1 VRDERRFARVSI
13 GDRLSS
19 LSRNELLGLVVVIAV
34 TLGGVGLWYTRSLPK
49 PLAVQATPA
58 AVAAGSSG
66 SAFVTGS
73 PTPSPVPIF
82 VDVAGWV
89 RKPGVYEFATGQRVI
104 DAVDAAGGARPGAD
118 LTSLNLAAPLIDGT
132 QILVPKAGSAEVGA
146 GTGTTIPGADGGAGG
161 TIVNVNTASATEL
174 ETLSGIGEVIAAAI
188 VDYRTQNGP
197 FTSVDQLEDV
207 SGIGPATMEEIRDSV
222 TV

>member
-1 VRDERRFARVSI
+1 MSI
-13 GDRLSS
+13 GERLSS
-19 LSRNELLGLVVVIAV
+19 LSRNELVGLGVVVVV

-49 PLAVQATPA
+49 PV
-58 AVAAGSSG
+58 AVAASPAPPVATDAAGVPV
-66 SAFVTGS
+66 AAS
-73 PTPSPVPIF
+73 PTPGPVPIF

-89 RKPGVYEFATGQRVI
+89 RRPGVYEFTSAQRVI

-118 LTSLNLAAPLIDGT
+118 LMALNLAAPLTDGT
-132 QILVPKAGSAEVGA
+132 QILVPKAGVAPVGTGA
-146 GTGTTIPGADGGAGG
+146 GTTIPGVGG
-161 TIVNVNTASATEL
+161 TTGGGLIDVNTASATEL
-174 ETLSGIGEVIAAAI
+174 EELDGVGEVIAAAI

-207 SGIGPATMEEIRDSV
+207 SGIGPSTMEGIRDSV

>member
-1 VRDERRFARVSI
+1 MSI

-19 LSRNELLGLVVVIAV
+19 LSRNELLGLGVVVVV

-49 PLAVQATPA
+49 PVAVQATPA
-58 AVAAGSSG
+58 AAVASGAATAVAGSPS
-66 SAFVTGS
+66 
-73 PTPSPVPIF
+73 PSPVPLF

-89 RKPGVYEFATGQRVI
+89 RHPGVYEFATGQRVI
-104 DAVDAAGGARPGAD
+104 DAIDAAGGARPGAD
-118 LTSLNLAAPLIDGT
+118 LAALNLAAPLTDGT
-132 QILVPKAGSAEVGA
+132 QILVPKSGPVAGG
-146 GTGTTIPGADGGAGG
+146 GTTIPGTGDGGGG
-161 TIVNVNTASATEL
+161 ALVNVNTASAMEL
-174 ETLSGIGEVIAAAI
+174 ETLDGIGEVIAAAI

-207 SGIGPATMEEIRDSV
+207 SGIGPSTLEAIRDAV

>member
-1 VRDERRFARVSI
+1 MSI
-13 GDRLSS
+13 GDRVAS
-19 LSRNELLGLVVVIAV
+19 LSRSELVGLVVVVAV
-34 TLGGVGLWYTRSLPK
+34 TLGGAGLWYTRSLPK
-49 PLAVQATPA
+49 PVAVQAAPA
-58 AVAAGSSG
+58 PAVAAAGASG
-66 SAFVTGS
+66 AVGVS
-73 PTPSPVPIF
+73 PTPSPAPVF

-89 RKPGVYEFATGQRVI
+89 RHPGVYEFATGQRVI

-118 LTSLNLAAPLIDGT
+118 LTSLNLAAPLTDGT
-132 QILVPKAGSAEVGA
+132 QILVSKESVVAAGGGTTLPGVTPG
-146 GTGTTIPGADGGAGG
+146 GTGG
-161 TIVNVNTASATEL
+161 TVVNINTASATEL
-174 ETLSGIGEVIAAAI
+174 ETLSGVGEVIAAAI

>member
-1 VRDERRFARVSI
+1 MSI

-19 LSRNELLGLVVVIAV
+19 LSRSELVGLGAVVLVS
-34 TLGGVGLWYTRSLPK
+34 LGGVGLWYTRSLPK
-49 PLAVQATPA
+49 LV
-58 AVAAGSSG
+58 AVAASPAPPVATD
-66 SAFVTGS
+66 SAGVPVAAS

-89 RKPGVYEFATGQRVI
+89 RRPGVYEFTSVQRVI

-118 LTSLNLAAPLIDGT
+118 LMALNLAAPLADGT
-132 QILVPKAGSAEVGA
+132 QILVPKAGAAPVGTGA
-146 GTGTTIPGADGGAGG
+146 GTTIPGAGG
-161 TIVNVNTASATEL
+161 TVAGDLIDINTASATEL
-174 ETLSGIGEVIAAAI
+174 EELDGVGEVIAAAI

-207 SGIGPATMEEIRDSV
+207 SGIGPATMEGIRDSV

>member
-1 VRDERRFARVSI
+1 MSI

-19 LSRNELLGLVVVIAV
+19 LSRSELAGLVVVVLA
-34 TLGGVGLWYTRSLPK
+34 TLGGAGLWYTRSLPK
-49 PLAVQATPA
+49 PVAVQAAPA
-58 AVAAGSSG
+58 AAATGVSG
-66 SAFVTGS
+66 GPVVS
-73 PTPSPVPIF
+73 PTPTPVPIF

-118 LTSLNLAAPLIDGT
+118 LTSLNLAAPLTDGT
-132 QILVPKAGSAEVGA
+132 QILVPKAGAAPVGA
-146 GTGTTIPGADGGAGG
+146 GTGTTIPGAGGSTGG
-161 TIVNVNTASATEL
+161 TLVNINTASATEL

-197 FTSVDQLEDV
+197 FASVDQLEDV
-207 SGIGPATMEEIRDSV
+207 SGIGPATMEEIRASV

>member
-1 VRDERRFARVSI
+1 MSI

-19 LSRNELLGLVVVIAV
+19 LSRHELVGLAVVVVV
-34 TLGGVGLWYTRSLPK
+34 TLGGAGLWYTRSLPK
-49 PLAVQATPA
+49 PVAVQAAPA
-58 AVAAGSSG
+58 AAPAPVGASGAA
-66 SAFVTGS
+66 AVS
-73 PTPSPVPIF
+73 PTPSPVPVF

-89 RKPGVYEFATGQRVI
+89 RKPGVYQFATGQRVI
-104 DAVDAAGGARPGAD
+104 DAVDAAGGARRGAD
-118 LTSLNLAAPLIDGT
+118 LTSLNLAAPLTDGT
-132 QILVPKAGSAEVGA
+132 QILVSKAGVVPGGA
-146 GTGTTIPGADGGAGG
+146 GTTLPGTTSGAGS
-161 TIVNVNTASATEL
+161 TLVNVNTASATEL

>member
-1 VRDERRFARVSI
+1 MSI
-13 GDRLSS
+13 GDRLSA
-19 LSRNELLGLVVVIAV
+19 LSRSELVGLGVVVAV
-34 TLGGVGLWYTRSLPK
+34 TLGGAGLWYTRSLPK
-49 PLAVQATPA
+49 PVAVQAAPA
-58 AVAAGSSG
+58 AAPAGPSGTAA
-66 SAFVTGS
+66 AS
-73 PTPSPVPIF
+73 PTPSPVPVF

-89 RKPGVYEFATGQRVI
+89 RRPGVYEFTTGQRVI

-118 LTSLNLAAPLIDGT
+118 LTSLNLAAPLTDGT
-132 QILVPKAGSAEVGA
+132 QILVPKAGAAPV
-146 GTGTTIPGADGGAGG
+146 GTGTGTSIPGTGTGTGG
-161 TIVNVNTASATEL
+161 TLVNINTASATEL
-174 ETLSGIGEVIAAAI
+174 ETLSGVGEVIAAAI

>member
-1 VRDERRFARVSI
+1 MSI

-19 LSRNELLGLVVVIAV
+19 LSRAELIGLAVVVVV

-49 PLAVQATPA
+49 PVAVQATVAPAGFGAPGSPPA
-58 AVAAGSSG
+58 A
-66 SAFVTGS
+66 S
-73 PTPSPVPIF
+73 PTPSSMPVF

-89 RKPGVYEFATGQRVI
+89 RRPGVYEFTSGQRVI

-118 LTSLNLAAPLIDGT
+118 LTSLNLAAPLADGT
-132 QILVPKAGSAEVGA
+132 QILVPRPGAPPFGAGS
-146 GTGTTIPGADGGAGG
+146 GTVPGTDGSAGGAL
-161 TIVNVNTASATEL
+161 VNVNTADATEL
-174 ETLSGIGEVIAAAI
+174 ETLDGVGEVIAAAI
-188 VDYRTQNGP
+188 VEYRTQNGP

-207 SGIGPATMEEIRDSV
+207 SGIGPSTLEGIRDSV

>member
-1 VRDERRFARVSI
+1 MSI

-19 LSRNELLGLVVVIAV
+19 LSRNELAGLAVVVVV

-49 PLAVQATPA
+49 PVAVQATPA
-58 AVAAGSSG
+58 AVAESG
-66 SAFVTGS
+66 VVAAGS

-89 RKPGVYEFATGQRVI
+89 RRPGVYQFATGQRVI
-104 DAVDAAGGARPGAD
+104 DAIDAAGGARPGAD
-118 LTSLNLAAPLIDGT
+118 LTALNLAAPLADGT
-132 QILVPKAGSAEVGA
+132 QI
-146 GTGTTIPGADGGAGG
+146 DG
-161 TIVNVNTASATEL
+161 V
-174 ETLSGIGEVIAAAI
+174 GEVIAAAI

-207 SGIGPATMEEIRDSV
+207 SGIGPSTLEGIRDSV

>member
-1 VRDERRFARVSI
+1 MSI

-19 LSRNELLGLVVVIAV
+19 LSRNELVGLGVVVVV

-49 PLAVQATPA
+49 PVAVQATPA
-58 AVAAGSSG
+58 AVAESSAGSV
-66 SAFVTGS
+66 AGS
-73 PTPSPVPIF
+73 PSPSPVPLF

-89 RKPGVYEFATGQRVI
+89 RHPGVYEFATGQRVI
-104 DAVDAAGGARPGAD
+104 DAIDAAGGARPGAD
-118 LTSLNLAAPLIDGT
+118 LAALNLAAPLTDGT
-132 QILVPKAGSAEVGA
+132 QILVQKSGPAPAGAGS
-146 GTGTTIPGADGGAGG
+146 TIPGTGESGGGAL
-161 TIVNVNTASATEL
+161 VNVNTASATEL
-174 ETLSGIGEVIAAAI
+174 EALDGVGEVIAAAI

-207 SGIGPATMEEIRDSV
+207 SGIGPSTLEAIRDAV

>member
-1 VRDERRFARVSI
+1 MSI

-19 LSRNELLGLVVVIAV
+19 LSRNELVGLGVVVVV

-49 PLAVQATPA
+49 PVAVQATPA
-58 AVAAGSSG
+58 AVVASGAAVAGS
-66 SAFVTGS
+66 
-73 PTPSPVPIF
+73 PSPSPLPLF

-89 RKPGVYEFATGQRVI
+89 RHPGVYEFATGQRVI
-104 DAVDAAGGARPGAD
+104 DAIDAAGGARPGAD
-118 LTSLNLAAPLIDGT
+118 LAALNLAAPLTDGT
-132 QILVPKAGSAEVGA
+132 QILVPKSGGAPAGGGTMIP
-146 GTGTTIPGADGGAGG
+146 GTGDGGGG
-161 TIVNVNTASATEL
+161 ALVNVNTASATEL
-174 ETLSGIGEVIAAAI
+174 ETLDGIGEVIAAAI

-207 SGIGPATMEEIRDSV
+207 SGIGPSTLEAIRDAV

>member
-1 VRDERRFARVSI
+1 VSI
-13 GDRLSS
+13 GDRFSS
-19 LSRNELLGLVVVIAV
+19 LSRNELLGLVVVIV
-34 TLGGVGLWYTRSLPK
+34 LTLGGVGLWYTRSLPK
-49 PLAVQATPA
+49 PVAVQATPA
-58 AVAAGSSG
+58 AAAAPSG
-66 SAFVTGS
+66 SAFATGS
-73 PTPSPVPIF
+73 PTPSPAAIF

-89 RKPGVYEFATGQRVI
+89 RRPGVYEFVTGQRVI
-104 DAVDAAGGARPGAD
+104 DAVEAAGGARPGAD
-118 LTSLNLAAPLIDGT
+118 LTSLNLAAPLTDGT
-132 QILVPKAGSAEVGA
+132 QILVSKAGAPPVGG
-146 GTGTTIPGADGGAGG
+146 GTGTAIPGADGGAGG
-161 TIVNVNTASATEL
+161 TLVNVNTASATEL